1 MVLVTGTSVILV
13 VILVLLVVVIVVLVG
28 LACCLG
34 QVLFLGLVFV
44 FAVLEMLMFLVT
56 DELSS

>member
-1 MVLVTGTSVILV
+1 M
-13 VILVLLVVVIVVLVG
+13 VLVG

-44 FAVLEMLMFLVT
+44 FVVLVMFMVFLVT
-56 DELSS
+56 DEL